1 MPQFISPGNRP
12 VAQATNQNATITP
25 TTICYQM
32 STTNKSFI
40 KMHYL
45 LKSMG
50 IQNNRFFLAL
60 LDPDLAG
67 ISPFDPNLNFM
78 MKQKVLREV
87 TNNFWYFVREVVRV
101 PAPGVPGGVQ
111 FELHRA
117 NLAMYFCMMY
127 NLDIFEEIPRQLG
140 KTIAAV
146 IRYLW
151 IYNFGT
157 SYSEISF
164 LNKKLDDSK
173 LNLSR
178 LKAIRDLL
186 HTYLRMDQSFAEN
199 GKKIKGKSTVEFIH
213 NPNNSNEI
221 KATAS
226 AKSEILAASLLRGRT
241 LSLVW
246 GDEWAFIPYNMTI
259 FINAVPAIKTAKMNA
274 ARMGKQFGILLTTTA
289 GMLTTQEGQAA
300 NEMRKDSTKFHERW
314 YDLTYPQIMEIINS
328 NLKSNFVHIRYS
340 YQQLGK
346 DEAWFASSCKDML
359 WKWNDIRR
367 EVLLEWSESSENC
380 PFTKEELET
389 IKNYCREPVDSKLIM
404 GKYILNIYNNT
415 IPLRPDYVPKYPPI
429 IGVDV
434 SGGYYHD
441 ASAVTIIDSLTTSV
455 IADFQDN
462 SISPIDLARFIYE
475 VVCRYYPNAVINVER
490 NGGYGASVIAKLLEP
505 KLKPNLYFEIK
516 ARIIEE
522 KKDGIRVIR
531 KKQKTKV
538 FGLDSSKYKRYLL
551 IELLRERVQYHK
563 DKFVSPVIYDEMQH
577 METKRNGKVEH
588 SSTSHDDQVFS
599 YLMALY
605 VWYEGIDLRER
616 YNIQKSSIK
625 TDDQIDEP
633 INTIVDNTA
642 PIIDEIEFIQK
653 DKDDETANMINILK
667 QGSGILLK
675 DFIERERKK
684 EEDAF
689 RLLMQNKAV
698 VRSVAQ
704 SHGMTEDEVNQIYN
718 TGKTIPDSVL
728 NSFNT
733 MDGETDMFESD
744 EYSAAR
750 KLLNEL
756 EAQERSDMR

>member
-1 MPQFISPGNRP
+1 M
-12 VAQATNQNATITP
+12 AEE
-25 TTICYQM
+25 
-32 STTNKSFI
+32 KSCPYI
-40 KMHYL
+40 HI
-45 LKSMG
+45 G
-50 IQNNRFFLAL
+50 
-60 LDPDLAG
+60 
-67 ISPFDPNLNFM
+67 
-78 MKQKVLREV
+78 
-87 TNNFWYFVREVVRV
+87 
-101 PAPGVPGGVQ
+101 
-111 FELHRA
+111 
-117 NLAMYFCMMY
+117 C
-127 NLDIFEEIPRQLG
+127 
-140 KTIAAV
+140 
-146 IRYLW
+146 
-151 IYNFGT
+151 T
-157 SYSEISF
+157 S
-164 LNKKLDDSK
+164 
-173 LNLSR
+173 
-178 LKAIRDLL
+178 
-186 HTYLRMDQSFAEN
+186 
-199 GKKIKGKSTVEFIH
+199 
-213 NPNNSNEI
+213 
-221 KATAS
+221 
-226 AKSEILAASLLRGRT
+226 
-241 LSLVW
+241 
-246 GDEWAFIPYNMTI
+246 
-259 FINAVPAIKTAKMNA
+259 
-274 ARMGKQFGILLTTTA
+274 ILLTFCN
-289 GMLTTQEGQAA
+289 GSDLELTKLYRVASI
-300 NEMRKDSTKFHERW
+300 KK
-314 YDLTYPQIMEIINS
+314 
-328 NLKSNFVHIRYS
+328 LK
-340 YQQLGK
+340 
-346 DEAWFASSCKDML
+346 
-359 WKWNDIRR
+359 
-367 EVLLEWSESSENC
+367 
-380 PFTKEELET
+380 
-389 IKNYCREPVDSKLIM
+389 
-404 GKYILNIYNNT
+404 
-415 IPLRPDYVPKYPPI
+415 
-429 IGVDV
+429 
-434 SGGYYHD
+434 
-441 ASAVTIIDSLTTSV
+441 
-455 IADFQDN
+455 
-462 SISPIDLARFIYE
+462 
-475 VVCRYYPNAVINVER
+475 
-490 NGGYGASVIAKLLEP
+490 GYGASVIAKLLET

-516 ARIIEE
+516 DRIIEE
-522 KKDGIRVIR
+522 KNDGIRVIK

-538 FGLDSSKYKRYLL
+538 FGLDSSKDKRDLL